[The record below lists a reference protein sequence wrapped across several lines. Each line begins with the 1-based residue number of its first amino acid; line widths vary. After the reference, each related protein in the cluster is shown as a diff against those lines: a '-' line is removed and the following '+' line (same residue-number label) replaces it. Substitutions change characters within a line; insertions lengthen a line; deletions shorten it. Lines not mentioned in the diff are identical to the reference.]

1 MQLHDKSAIT
11 ANKQHISVDCNWM
24 IKTFQKQKHWRRNC
38 VKCVKFVGNKSLL
51 RKYDISVCTT
61 YCMYLQDLSNEWTN
75 HEEHLQHCLLTQ
87 CGFWTW
93 GIATVRM
100 NVFIIQSKSK
110 NGLIKTSPPTWE
122 WYLDKLL
129 EYAMCR
135 TELKELPSKA
145 LLCYIWARWYTR
157 LSSKG
162 EFSSPRDVVLSAV
175 GRAQSDNL
183 PRCSAINDICR
194 SGKIYI
200 PLIWKFIW
208 PTYSL

>member
-1 MQLHDKSAIT
+1 MIFLWVQYTVYTYMFTRFKQWM
-11 ANKQHISVDCNWM
+11 NK
-24 IKTFQKQKHWRRNC
+24 TWRQFA
-38 VKCVKFVGNKSLL
+38 V
-51 RKYDISVCTT
+51 
-61 YCMYLQDLSNEWTN
+61 LSFNTMRILN
-75 HEEHLQHCLLTQ
+75 TIVH
-87 CGFWTW
+87 FR
-93 GIATVRM
+93 I

-145 LLCYIWARWYTR
+145 LLCYIWARWCTR
-157 LSSKG
+157 LPSKG
-162 EFSSPRDVVLSAV
+162 EFSSPRDVVLAAV